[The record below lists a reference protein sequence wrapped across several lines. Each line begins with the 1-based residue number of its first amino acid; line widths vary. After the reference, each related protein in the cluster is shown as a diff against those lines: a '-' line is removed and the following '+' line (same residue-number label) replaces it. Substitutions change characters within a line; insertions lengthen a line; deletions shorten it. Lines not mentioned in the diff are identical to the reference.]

1 MQMRFSGLIVGLFFG
16 FTAAQGQVGK
26 IPSADTLYGSA
37 NEIVVTATR
46 TEKKLGNV
54 AVPVTL
60 ISSKQITQA
69 GSVRLADILQEQAG
83 LFITTGFGAGVQMQ
97 GLNPDYT
104 LILLNGE
111 PLVGRTAGIL
121 DLNRITVGNIKQIEI
136 VKGPSSSLY
145 GSEAMAG
152 VINIITTTP
161 IKNELAL
168 SARYGSFNTSD
179 VNATFNFSK
188 NKFTYQGFANNYHTN
203 GFSLRP
209 NSQTSFVTPIN
220 RFTQQHQLGYQ
231 ISDKTKLLGSVRFNR
246 ERITNEIAVE
256 NNGVIVNSQGKESN
270 DDANFSATLMHKF
283 SNSVKTSAKL
293 YATTFASEQ
302 ELATTS
308 GAPYTDYFKQHFL
321 RFETQTDVVVSKNL
335 ETSIGAGY
343 LIDRANS
350 TRYDKRESTKE
361 NSVGYAFFQSEWKP
375 LEKLVVIGGARYD
388 HNALF
393 AAAFSPKLALKYSIT
408 NKINVKASV
417 GRGFKAPDF
426 RQLYLNFTNTAA
438 GGYSVF
444 GAIEAQKIITALK
457 GLGQIA
463 SIEQD
468 YYSLAALQPEFST
481 GYHASFDY
489 TPSQKH
495 NVSVS
500 LFYNNINNLIDS
512 RLVAYRPGGA
522 QIFSYLNVKTAFT
535 KGVELNT
542 NHKIGKYYL
551 MSSGYQFLL
560 SGDASELD
568 KIEEGKVFTRDENGY
583 SRRLYA
589 SEYVG
594 LPNRSKHQ
602 FNLKLQYQKEQVFAT
617 LRALYRSSWYVTDTD
632 GNGLYNTND
641 SKALGFVQFNA
652 TIGLPLTKNIT
663 MQAGCNNIFNYRDA
677 INMPNFMG
685 RTGFISIN
693 YSIKQSIEK

>member
-1 MQMRFSGLIVGLFFG
+1 MQMRFSGLIVGLFFCI
-16 FTAAQGQVGK
+16 TAVQGQVGK
-26 IPSADTLYGSA
+26 TSRPDTLYGSA
-37 NEIVVTATR
+37 NEIIVTATR

-60 ISSKQITQA
+60 ISSKQIAQA
-69 GSVRLADILQEQAG
+69 GSVRLADILQEQTG
-83 LFITTGFGAGVQMQ
+83 LFLTAGFGAGVQMQ

-161 IKNELAL
+161 KRNELEM

-179 VNATFNFSK
+179 INATYNYSK
-188 NKFTYQGFANNYHTN
+188 NKFSYQGFVNNYHTS

-209 NSQTSFVTPIN
+209 NSQTSFITPIN

-231 ISDKTKLLGSVRFNR
+231 LSDKTKLSGSVRFNR

-256 NNGVIVNSQGKESN
+256 NNGVIVNSEGKESN
-270 DDANFSATLMHKF
+270 DDANISASLSHRF
-283 SNSVKTSAKL
+283 NSSVKTNAKL
-293 YATTFASEQ
+293 YATTFTSEQ
-302 ELATTS
+302 ELATSS
-308 GAPYTDYFKQHFL
+308 GAPYTDYFKQRFL
-321 RFETQTDVVVSKNL
+321 RFESQTDFSIFKNI

-343 LIDRANS
+343 LLDRANS
-350 TRYDKRESTKE
+350 TRYDKKESTKE
-361 NSVGYAFFQSEWKP
+361 NAVGYAFFQSEWKP
-375 LEKLVVIGGARYD
+375 IEKLVIIGGARYD

-393 AAAFSPKLALKYSIT
+393 AAAFSPKLALKYALT
-408 NKINVKASV
+408 NNINFKASV

-444 GAIEAQKIITALK
+444 GAIEAQKIINALK
-457 GLGQIA
+457 GIGQIA
-463 SIEQD
+463 SVESD
-468 YYSLAALQPEFST
+468 FYNLSALQPEFST

-489 TPSQKH
+489 TASKKH
-495 NVSVS
+495 TFSVG
-500 LFYNNINNLIDS
+500 LFYNNISNLIDS
-512 RLVAYRPGGA
+512 RLVAYRTGGA
-522 QIFSYLNVKTAFT
+522 QIFSYLNVETAFT
-535 KGVELNT
+535 KGLEFNADY
-542 NHKIGKYYL
+542 KIGKYY
-551 MSSGYQFLL
+551 SVTSGYQFLL

-568 KIEEGKVFTRDENGY
+568 KIEQGKVFTRDNNGY
-583 SRRLYA
+583 SKRL
-589 SEYVG
+589 SMSDYVG

-602 FNLKLQYQKEQVFAT
+602 LNLKFQYQKEQTFAT

-632 GNGLYNTND
+632 GNGLFNKGD
-641 SKALGFVQFNA
+641 AKATGFVQLNA
-652 TIGLPLTKNIT
+652 TVGLRIAKKIT
-663 MQAGCNNIFNYRDA
+663 VQLGCNNLLNYKDP
-677 INMPNFMG
+677 INMPNFFG
-685 RTGFISIN
+685 RSGFIAIN
-693 YSIKQSIEK
+693 YSIKQSTEK

>member
-1 MQMRFSGLIVGLFFG
+1 MQMRFSGLLVGMFFCI
-16 FTAAQGQVGK
+16 TTVQGQVGK
-26 IPSADTLYGSA
+26 TSRPDTLYGSA
-37 NEIVVTATR
+37 NEIIVTATR

-60 ISSKQITQA
+60 ISSKQIAQA

-161 IKNELAL
+161 SKNEFAL

-179 VNATFNFSK
+179 INATYNYSK
-188 NKFTYQGFANNYHTN
+188 NKFSYQGFVNNYHTS

-256 NNGVIVNSQGKESN
+256 NNGVIVNSEGKESN
-270 DDANFSATLMHKF
+270 NDANISASLSHRF
-283 SNSVKTSAKL
+283 NSSVKTNAKL
-293 YATTFASEQ
+293 YATTFTSEQ
-302 ELATTS
+302 ELATSS
-308 GAPYTDYFKQHFL
+308 GAPYTDYFKQRFL
-321 RFETQTDVVVSKNL
+321 RFESQTDFSIFKNI
-335 ETSIGAGY
+335 ETSVGAGY
-343 LIDRANS
+343 LLDRANS
-350 TRYDKRESTKE
+350 TRYDKKESTKE
-361 NSVGYAFFQSEWKP
+361 NAVGYAFFQSEWKP

-393 AAAFSPKLALKYSIT
+393 AAAFSPKLALKYSMT
-408 NKINVKASV
+408 NTLNFKASV

-481 GYHASFDY
+481 GYHASFEY
-489 TPSQKH
+489 TAAKKH
-495 NVSVS
+495 TFSVG
-500 LFYNNINNLIDS
+500 LFYNNISNLIDS
-512 RLVAYRPGGA
+512 RLVAYRTGGA
-522 QIFSYLNVKTAFT
+522 QIFSYLNVETAFT
-535 KGVELNT
+535 KGLELNT
-542 NHKIGKYYL
+542 DYKIGKYY
-551 MSSGYQFLL
+551 SVTSGYQFLL

-568 KIEEGKVFTRDENGY
+568 KIQQGKVFTRDNNGY
-583 SRRLYA
+583 SKRL
-589 SEYVG
+589 SVSDYVG

-602 FNLKLQYQKEQVFAT
+602 LNLKFQYQKEQTFAS

-632 GNGLYNTND
+632 GNGLFNTKD
-641 SKALGFVQFNA
+641 AKATGFVQLNA
-652 TIGLPLTKNIT
+652 TVGLRTSKKIT
-663 MQAGCNNIFNYRDA
+663 VQLGCNNMLNYKDL
-677 INMPNFMG
+677 INMPNFFG
-685 RTGFISIN
+685 RSGFIAIN
-693 YSIKQSIEK
+693 YSIKQSTEK

>member
-16 FTAAQGQVGK
+16 FTAAKGQVGIK
-26 IPSADTLYGSA
+26 PSADTLYGSA

-46 TEKKLGNV
+46 TEKKLSNV

-60 ISSKQITQA
+60 ISSRQIAQA

-161 IKNELAL
+161 TKNEFAL
-168 SARYGSFNTSD
+168 SARYGSYNTSD
-179 VNATFNFSK
+179 INARFNFSK
-188 NKFTYQGFANNYHTN
+188 NKFTYQGFANNYYTN

-270 DDANFSATLMHKF
+270 DDANFSATLLHTF
-283 SNSVKTSAKL
+283 NSSVKTSAKL

-308 GAPYTDYFKQHFL
+308 GAAYTDYFKQHFL
-321 RFETQTDVVVSKNL
+321 RFESQTDFTVLKNL
-335 ETSIGAGY
+335 ETSVGGGY
-343 LIDRANS
+343 ILDRANS
-350 TRYDKRESTKE
+350 TRYDSRESAKE
-361 NSVGYAFFQSEWKP
+361 NQVGYAFFQSEWKP
-375 LEKLVVIGGARYD
+375 IEKLVVIGGARYD

-393 AAAFSPKLALKYSIT
+393 AAAFSPKLALKYALT
-408 NKINVKASV
+408 NNINFKASV

-444 GAIEAQKIITALK
+444 GAIEAQKIINALK
-457 GLGQIA
+457 GIGQIA
-463 SIEQD
+463 SVESD
-468 YYSLAALQPEFST
+468 FYNLSALQPEFST

-489 TPSQKH
+489 TASKKH
-495 NVSVS
+495 TFSVG

-512 RLVAYRPGGA
+512 RLVAYRTGGA
-522 QIFSYLNVKTAFT
+522 QIFSYLNVKTAYT
-535 KGVELNT
+535 KGLEFNADY
-542 NHKIGKYYL
+542 KIGKYY
-551 MSSGYQFLL
+551 SFTSGYQFLL
-560 SGDASELD
+560 SGDVSELD
-568 KIEEGKVFTRDENGY
+568 KIKEGKVFTRDNNGY
-583 SRRLYA
+583 SKRL
-589 SEYVG
+589 SMSDYVG

-602 FNLKLQYQKEQVFAT
+602 LNLKFQYQKNEAFAS
-617 LRALYRSSWYVTDTD
+617 LRALYRSSWFVTDTD
-632 GNGLYNTND
+632 GNGLFNKND
-641 SKALGFVQFNA
+641 AKATGFVQLNA
-652 TIGLPLTKNIT
+652 TVGLRTSKKIT
-663 MQAGCNNIFNYRDA
+663 VQLGCNNMLNYKDP
-677 INMPNFMG
+677 INMPNFFG
-685 RTGFISIN
+685 RAGFIAIN
-693 YSIKQSIEK
+693 YSIKQSTEK

>member
-1 MQMRFSGLIVGLFFG
+1 MQMRFRGLIVGLFFS
-16 FTAAQGQVGK
+16 FTAANGQVSK
-26 IPSADTLYGSA
+26 ITRADTLYGSA

-60 ISSKQITQA
+60 ISSKQIAQA
-69 GSVRLADILQEQAG
+69 GSVRLADILQEQTG
-83 LFITTGFGAGVQMQ
+83 LFLTSGFGAGVQMQ

-179 VNATFNFSK
+179 INATFNISK

-283 SNSVKTSAKL
+283 NNSIKTSAKL
-293 YATTFASEQ
+293 YATTFMSEQ
-302 ELATTS
+302 ELATSS

-321 RFETQTDVVVSKNL
+321 RFESQTDIAVSKNL

-343 LIDRANS
+343 LVDRANS
-350 TRYDKRESTKE
+350 TRYDKREST
-361 NSVGYAFFQSEWKP
+361 
-375 LEKLVVIGGARYD
+375 
-388 HNALF
+388 
-393 AAAFSPKLALKYSIT
+393 
-408 NKINVKASV
+408 
-417 GRGFKAPDF
+417 
-426 RQLYLNFTNTAA
+426 
-438 GGYSVF
+438 
-444 GAIEAQKIITALK
+444 
-457 GLGQIA
+457 
-463 SIEQD
+463 
-468 YYSLAALQPEFST
+468 
-481 GYHASFDY
+481 
-489 TPSQKH
+489 
-495 NVSVS
+495 
-500 LFYNNINNLIDS
+500 
-512 RLVAYRPGGA
+512 
-522 QIFSYLNVKTAFT
+522 
-535 KGVELNT
+535 
-542 NHKIGKYYL
+542 
-551 MSSGYQFLL
+551 
-560 SGDASELD
+560 
-568 KIEEGKVFTRDENGY
+568 
-583 SRRLYA
+583 
-589 SEYVG
+589 
-594 LPNRSKHQ
+594 
-602 FNLKLQYQKEQVFAT
+602 
-617 LRALYRSSWYVTDTD
+617 
-632 GNGLYNTND
+632 
-641 SKALGFVQFNA
+641 
-652 TIGLPLTKNIT
+652 
-663 MQAGCNNIFNYRDA
+663 
-677 INMPNFMG
+677 
-685 RTGFISIN
+685 
-693 YSIKQSIEK
+693 